1 MYLPHNSHPKIFNPL
16 TQTWSNWARAP
27 TDMIYACYVSW
38 ENYIFKFGGS
48 WNHHLRTVQRY
59 DSFSQKWTNLST
71 YAPFDVFR
79 SGCVTLPNGNILIVG
94 SMVYPSNVYSEYN
107 VRRNIWSPIIHGRIP
122 QIDSTPLVLGRRV
135 FVISS
140 YSPKPVE
147 EYNYETSTVSFSALD
162 FNISMEYKPAVVAV
176 PARWF
181 SYIPGG
187 CLGIK

>member
-1 MYLPHNSHPKIFNPL
+1 LPHDTQPEIFDPL
-16 TQTWSNWARAP
+16 TNTWSNWTLAP
-27 TDMIYACYVSW
+27 TPMCYACFVSRK
-38 ENYIFKFGGS
+38 NYIFKFGGLS
-48 WNHHLRTVQRY
+48 PTHSRQVQRY
-59 DSFSQKWTNLST
+59 DSYSHKWTTLLT
-71 YAPFDVFR
+71 YPPFDIYR

-94 SMVYPSNVYSEYN
+94 SMATSVMAYSEYN
-107 VRRNIWSPIIHGRIP
+107 VRTNVWSPIIPGSI
-122 QIDSTPLVLGRRV
+122 QQYDSTPLVLGRRV